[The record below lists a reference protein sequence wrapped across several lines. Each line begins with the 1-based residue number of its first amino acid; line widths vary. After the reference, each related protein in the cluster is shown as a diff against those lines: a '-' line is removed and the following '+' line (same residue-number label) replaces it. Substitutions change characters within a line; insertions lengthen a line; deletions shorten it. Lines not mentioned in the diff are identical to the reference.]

1 MNTLTFDEIHIEELE
16 VFANHG
22 VFPEENRLGQK
33 FLISLTM
40 YVDSRIAGK
49 TDCLE
54 SSADYGDICRFM
66 TEFTKANPRRLI
78 ETAAEDLAEAIL
90 IRYNILK
97 GVTLELKKP
106 WAPVGLPLKT
116 VSVKITRFRH
126 TACIGLG
133 SNLGDKKAY
142 LDNAVKA
149 LDETKGCH
157 VKKVSSYYVTEP
169 YGGVE
174 QDDFLNACLILETLF
189 TPEELL
195 KRLHEIEQAAH
206 RERLVHW
213 GPRTLDLDILLYDD
227 AVIETD
233 DLIIPHSEMH
243 LRSFVLQPLCEIAP
257 NKRHPVLKKTVS
269 QLADLLKKESE
280 RSLTE

>member
-1 MNTLTFDEIHIEELE
+1 MNTLPYDEIHIEDLE

-22 VFPEENRLGQK
+22 VFPEETSLGQK

-40 YVDSRIAGK
+40 YTDIRTAGK

-54 SSADYGDICRFM
+54 KSADYGEVCHFI
-66 TEFTKANPRRLI
+66 TEYTKSHPCRLI
-78 ETAAEDLAEAIL
+78 ETAAEQLAEAL
-90 IRYNILK
+90 LLRYTILK

-116 VSVKITRFRH
+116 VSVKISRFWH
-126 TACIGLG
+126 TAYLGLG

-149 LDETKGCH
+149 LGETKGCH
-157 VKKVSSYYVTEP
+157 VEKVSSYHVTAP

-174 QDDFLNACLILETLF
+174 QDDFLNACLKLKTLL

-195 KRLHEIEQAAH
+195 EKLHEIEQSAH
-206 RERLVHW
+206 RERTVHW
-213 GPRTLDLDILLYDD
+213 GPRTLDLDILMYDD
-227 AVIETD
+227 VVMETD
-233 DLIIPHSEMH
+233 ELIIPHIEMH
-243 LRSFVLQPLCEIAP
+243 LRSFVLKPLCEIAP
-257 NKRHPVLKKTVS
+257 NKRHPLLKKTVS
-269 QLADLLKKESE
+269 QLAD
-280 RSLTE
+280 SLD